1 MTVITNYEKDVPKSP
16 YFKLQ
21 NSAKDENMFCHH
33 LIFSGIQMTT
43 RDRGRSVG
51 RFPKCV
57 YIYISYRVI
66 SYHIISYYII
76 LYHIISYYIISYYII
91 LYYICIFNHETYNKR
106 MGLQEWGLTPQMLVT
121 VASLHRVGCGM
132 WPDSTAFY
140 SSSMMIIEYYP
151 LVNVYIAMED
161 HHL

>member
-1 MTVITNYEKDVPKSP
+1 MKKMSPNHRISNYKIQPKMKTCSVITWFFRESKWPLEIEVAVSED
-16 YFKLQ
+16 FQ
-21 NSAKDENMFCHH
+21 N
-33 LIFSGIQMTT
+33 
-43 RDRGRSVG
+43 
-51 RFPKCV
+51 V
-57 YIYISYRVI
+57 YIYNIE
-66 SYHIISYYII
+66 SYHII
-76 LYHIISYYIISYYII
+76 LYHIILYHIILYYII

-121 VASLHRVGCGM
+121 VASQRCVGCGM

>member
-76 LYHIISYYIISYYII
+76 LYHIISYHIISYYII
-91 LYYICIFNHETYNKR
+91 LYYIILYHIILYHIILYYIIFAY
-106 MGLQEWGLTPQMLVT
+106 LTMKHTTKGWVCKSE
-121 VASLHRVGCGM
+121 V
-132 WPDSTAFY
+132 
-140 SSSMMIIEYYP
+140 
-151 LVNVYIAMED
+151 
-161 HHL
+161 

>member
-21 NSAKDENMFCHH
+21 NSAKDENMFCHD

-57 YIYISYRVI
+57 YIYNIE
-66 SYHIISYYII
+66 SYHII
-76 LYHIISYYIISYYII
+76 LYHIILYHIILYYII
-91 LYYICIFNHETYNKR
+91 LYYNCIFNHETYNKR

-121 VASLHRVGCGM
+121 VASQLRVGCGM

>member
-1 MTVITNYEKDVPKSP
+1 MSPNHRISNYKIQPKMKTCSVITWFFRESKWPLEIEVAVSED
-16 YFKLQ
+16 FQ
-21 NSAKDENMFCHH
+21 N
-33 LIFSGIQMTT
+33 
-43 RDRGRSVG
+43 
-51 RFPKCV
+51 V
-57 YIYISYRVI
+57 YIYIYHI
-66 SYHIISYYII
+66 KSYHIILYHIILYYII
-76 LYHIISYYIISYYII
+76 LYHIILYHII